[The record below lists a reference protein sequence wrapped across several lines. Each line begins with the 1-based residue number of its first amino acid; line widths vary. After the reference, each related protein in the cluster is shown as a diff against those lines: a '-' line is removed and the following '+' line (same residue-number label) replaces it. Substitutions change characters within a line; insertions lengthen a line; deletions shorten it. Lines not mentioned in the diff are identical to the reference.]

1 MMRPQEVAATLARL
15 DAQLA
20 ELRRL
25 VAAAKTLARPA
36 PAPPPPS
43 PPDGD

>member
-1 MMRPQEVAATLARL
+1 MRANELAATLAAL

-25 VAAAKTLARPA
+25 VAAARALARPA

-43 PPDGD
+43 PPDAD

>member
-1 MMRPQEVAATLARL
+1 MRASELAATLARL

-25 VAAAKTLARPA
+25 VAAAKALARPV
-36 PAPPPPS
+36 PAPPPAP
-43 PPDGD
+43 PPDAE

>member
-1 MMRPQEVAATLARL
+1 MMRPQEVAATLAAL

-25 VAAAKTLARPA
+25 VAAARALARPA
-36 PAPPPPS
+36 PPPPPAPPP
-43 PPDGD
+43 DGR

>member
-1 MMRPQEVAATLARL
+1 MRANELAATLARL

-25 VAAAKTLARPA
+25 IAAAKALARPA
-36 PAPPPPS
+36 PAPPPPTS
-43 PPDGD
+43 PDAD

>member
-1 MMRPQEVAATLARL
+1 MRPSELAATLARL

-25 VAAAKTLARPA
+25 VAAAKALARPA
-36 PAPPPPS
+36 PAPPPRS
-43 PPDGD
+43 PPDAD